1 MDDMTATEVRMR
13 AQVHASNVASLWSD
27 HMHKVLKDELV
38 MITGVNNALFGR
50 KSIYSYLTV
59 RRGSVWSPPRVAHDS
74 SVWHRFGQGYQIPR
88 AKNSSIYVDLTLKVS
103 PRQDVKEDRVVL
115 PAAVKSS
122 HILTPEAIQK
132 AVEEA
137 AKEPIIF

>member
-1 MDDMTATEVRMR
+1 MDDMTATEVSMR

-50 KSIYSYLTV
+50 KSTHSYLTV

-74 SVWHRFGQGYQIPR
+74 SVWHHFSQGYQIPR
-88 AKNSSIYVDLTLKVS
+88 ETPSSLYVDLRLTVS

-115 PAAVKSS
+115 PAATPS
-122 HILTPEAIQK
+122 HILTPEAIRRAIK
-132 AVEEA
+132 NLDESAC
-137 AKEPIIF
+137 